1 MVRQKGCKVLQWI
14 CYNKIFMS
22 VSMLSVTW
30 LNDQNSFI
38 KILNGNNKRLLHI
51 KRKKKEKKGKLYI
64 CPGFVHYRKRYQTEQ
79 NGTEMKFTS
88 HKLS

>member
-51 KRKKKEKKGKLYI
+51 KRKKKEKK
-64 CPGFVHYRKRYQTEQ
+64 RKIIYLFTTENDIKQ
-79 NGTEMKFTS
+79 NKTELK
-88 HKLS
+88 